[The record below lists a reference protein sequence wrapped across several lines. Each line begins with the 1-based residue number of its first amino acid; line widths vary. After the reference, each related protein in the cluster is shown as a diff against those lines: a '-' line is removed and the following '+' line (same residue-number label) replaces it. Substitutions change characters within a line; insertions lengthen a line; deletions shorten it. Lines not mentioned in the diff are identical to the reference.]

1 MPWGAVG
8 SEFPKMRVA
17 TGEIVPFTT
26 RWVARAGTKMK
37 RRAFYEAVVCVASH
51 AEAADPRFSGAPM
64 EGGARTF
71 GREPIRAPATAE
83 TYARIF
89 RRAEQLRLRAFS
101 AKSVP
106 LARVFGKL
114 PYRIRVT
121 LRLCI
126 QDIEWRGTRYG

>member
-1 MPWGAVG
+1 LRPERSSRSRPDGWPG
-8 SEFPKMRVA
+8 
-17 TGEIVPFTT
+17 
-26 RWVARAGTKMK
+26 RAQRMK
-37 RRAFYEAVVCVASH
+37 RRAFSEAVVCVASH

-89 RRAEQLRLRAFS
+89 RSAEQLRLRAFS